1 MARQI
6 LTEKREENK
15 IPERETKQNAS
26 SAPFLQ
32 GIPPAD
38 ILQPGNA
45 VPPGGAFPSVRMRRL
60 RRTPSLRALVRE
72 THLRPEDFIHPL
84 FIEENLAARSP
95 VGSMPGVFRE
105 TENSLAAALKDS
117 EKAGVR
123 AAMLFGVSHCKD
135 ARGSDSLKP
144 DGLLARMIS
153 RAKDACPDMTI
164 IADLCFCEFT
174 DHGHC
179 GPLDDHGDVDNDAT
193 LENLAVQAVTAA
205 RAGADMVAPSGMMDG
220 MVAAIR
226 RGLDSQG
233 FSHIPI
239 MSYAAKFASA
249 FYGPFRDAAGC
260 SLGHAGATVR
270 RDRKS
275 YQMDPANGREALREA
290 LEDEREGAD
299 ILMVKPGMMYLDI
312 LARLREAT
320 RLPLAAYQVSGEYA
334 MLKFAAQAGALDENA
349 VMLESLTAFKRAG
362 ADLILTYSAP
372 QAARILSAG

>member
-1 MARQI
+1 MAHQI
-6 LTEKREENK
+6 LNEKRERNE
-15 IPERETKQNAS
+15 IRTQARQQNTAPAS
-26 SAPFLQ
+26 AAQGIAPAAFLQ
-32 GIPPAD
+32 PQSGE
-38 ILQPGNA
+38 GN
-45 VPPGGAFPSVRMRRL
+45 GAFPALRMRRL
-60 RRTPSLRALVRE
+60 RRTDALRAMVRE

-84 FIEENLAARSP
+84 FVEEDLNARSP
-95 VGSMPGVFRE
+95 VSSMPGVFRE
-105 TENSLAAALKDS
+105 TEQSLATALKES
-117 EKAGVR
+117 ESAGVS
-123 AAMLFGVSHCKD
+123 AAMLFGVSHKKD
-135 ARGSDSLKP
+135 AQGSDSLKP
-144 DGLLARMIS
+144 DGLMARMIS
-153 RAKDACPDMTI
+153 RAKDACPDMAI

-220 MVAAIR
+220 MVTAIR
-226 RGLDSQG
+226 QGLDSEG

-260 SLGHAGATVR
+260 SLGQAGAAVR

-312 LARLREAT
+312 LARLRDTT

-349 VMLESLTAFKRAG
+349 VMLESLIAFKRAG

-372 QAARILSAG
+372 QIARILTAG